1 MNKHIQFFCFVAVL
15 LGLAFASHAQNITYT
30 VVSSSNSDI
39 IVNVQFPEYHTTAA
53 DVNGESMFH
62 LGMKQA
68 YPMLE
73 AGAPEML
80 QSSFSVIIPE
90 GSRPTAEIVNA
101 DYQLVN
107 NFKLAPSKGK
117 LYRNV
122 DPATVPYQKGA
133 AYLEDRFLYND
144 TVALGDPYQLRD
156 FSGVA
161 VHCYPFAYNPVQ
173 KTLKVYQN
181 ITLKIHLNSNRQ
193 IVRPERVAKPFDAIY
208 ADHFLNYTTYRS
220 TPVADE
226 GDMLVI
232 APQEFCAAMQPYVEW
247 KNKTGYATELVE
259 LETIGTTYTAVKNYI
274 SNYYNSHNNLVYV
287 LIVGD
292 DSKFPAYIMG
302 SSGWFS
308 SQYAADNC
316 YGEMVG
322 NDAYPELIIGK
333 ISAETVAH
341 VTTQVERFIQ
351 YEQNPPETA
360 HFPVFLGIASE
371 EGGSSQGD
379 NGEIDYEHI
388 RNIDNVL
395 SNFTYTSGYE
405 VFDGSQGGLDQAG
418 ETAAQVATAVNN
430 GVGII
435 NYCGH
440 GSETSWSTTNF
451 NVNNVNSLTNNNKLP
466 FIISTA
472 CVNGDYLNRT
482 CFAEA
487 WVRATNNGQ
496 PTGAVSTLMSS
507 INQSWAPPMCGQ
519 DRMNEH
525 ITGANNRSHLVTF
538 GSITFNGIIHMLD
551 EYNDDEVSRTWLLFG
566 DPTLAVRT
574 AVPEELPLTYTEMQP
589 VGTSNI
595 TFSSTVENAKVT
607 LTKNGVIVASGRI
620 QNGSVNLDISA
631 LPALPD
637 TLTVVAWAQNY
648 IPFEGSLYRIHTDRP
663 YVVCTNIE
671 THDNNNNFPESGE
684 QVYLNLQVK
693 NVGQQTGNNVQARV
707 FSSDPYVTVSNN
719 TYNINS
725 IAGNQTLSINN
736 TFTMQVSNNV
746 PAYHR
751 ASLVVRFINGTD
763 TTNSSFSIEL
773 GAPELCISSITIDDS
788 ENGNNDGVFNYGE
801 TVNLNVVIGNQGNAS
816 ASNGH
821 LWLHSY
827 DERLTLSETNFS
839 INTLAKDA
847 THTITLTAT
856 IDPSVSQPTMFGIY
870 ADYTADQY
878 SANKIFRVIVGTE
891 VENWESNDFSSFNWN
906 VSGSNPWI
914 ITSQNAFEGSFAAR
928 SAQIGN
934 NASSTLQITH
944 SNEVADTLS
953 FYFKVS
959 SEDSYDFLNFYIDN
973 VQKDQWSGEVGWEKA
988 SYLIP
993 AGTHTFKWVYKKDQ
1007 YQISGQ
1013 DMAMID
1019 CIKFPCLVGPTSVQS
1034 HATANIQVQPNP
1046 TTSFVQI
1053 SLDEELLGQDL
1064 RFELYDLTGR
1074 LVRQNA
1080 LMDESN
1086 VVDLSDFT
1094 SGLYMMKVLDNQ
1106 KVLKTFKIVKQ

>member
-1 MNKHIQFFCFVAVL
+1 MNKHFQFFCFVAVL
-15 LGLAFASHAQNITYT
+15 LGLAFASNAQNITYT

-39 IVNVQFPEYHTTAA
+39 VVNVQFPEYHTTAA

-68 YPMLE
+68 YPLLE

-90 GSRPTAEIVNA
+90 GSRPTAEIVSA

-107 NFKLAPSKGK
+107 NFNLAPSKGK

-181 ITLKIHLNSNRQ
+181 ITLRIHLNSNRP

-208 ADHFLNYTTYRS
+208 ADHFLNYTTFRS
-220 TPVADE
+220 TPLADE
-226 GDMLVI
+226 GDMLII

-259 LETIGTTYTAVKNYI
+259 LETVGTTYTAVKNYI
-274 SNYYNSHNNLVYV
+274 TDYYNSHNLVYV

-292 DSKFPAYIMG
+292 DNKFPAYMMG

-316 YGEMVG
+316 YGEIVG
-322 NDAYPELIIGK
+322 NDVYPDLIVGK

-351 YEQNPPETA
+351 YEQNPPETD
-360 HFPVFLGIASE
+360 HFPVFLGIAST
-371 EGGSSQGD
+371 EGGSGQGD

-388 RNIDNVL
+388 RNIGNIL
-395 SNFTYTSGYE
+395 SGFTYTSGYE
-405 VFDGSQGGLDQAG
+405 VFDGSQGGMDQAG
-418 ETAAQVATAVNN
+418 ATAAQVSAAVNS

-451 NVNNVNSLTNNNKLP
+451 SVSNVNNLTNNNRLP

-507 INQSWAPPMCGQ
+507 VNQSWDPPMCGQ
-519 DRMNEH
+519 DRMVEH

-574 AVPEELPLTYTEMQP
+574 AVPEELPLTYSEMQP
-589 VGTSNI
+589 VGNNNI

-607 LTKNGVIVASGRI
+607 LTKHGEIVATGRI

-631 LPALPD
+631 LPTLPD

-663 YVVCTNIE
+663 YVMCTSIE
-671 THDNNNNFPESGE
+671 TRDNNNNFPETGE
-684 QVYLNLQVK
+684 QVTLNLQVK
-693 NVGQQTGNNVQARV
+693 NVGQQTGNNIQARV
-707 FSSDPYVTVSNN
+707 ISSDPYVTLSNN
-719 TYNINS
+719 SYTINS

-736 TFTMQVSNNV
+736 TFTMHVSNNV

-751 ASLVVRFINGTD
+751 ASLVVRFVNGTD

-773 GAPELCISSITIDDS
+773 GAPELYISSITVDDS

-801 TVNLNVVIGNQGNAS
+801 TVNLNVMIGNRGNAS
-816 ASNGH
+816 AANGH
-821 LWLHSY
+821 LRLHNY
-827 DERLTLSETNFS
+827 DERLTLSETDFS
-839 INTLAKDA
+839 INSLAKDA
-847 THTITLTAT
+847 TRMITLTAT
-856 IDPSVSQPTMFGIY
+856 IDTSVNQPTMFGIHAY
-870 ADYTADQY
+870 YTADHY
-878 SANKIFRVIVGTE
+878 SADKIFRVTVGTE

-914 ITSQNAFEGSFAAR
+914 ITSQNVYEGSFAAR
-928 SAQIGN
+928 SAQIGD
-934 NASSTLQITH
+934 NASSTLQISH

-959 SEDSYDFLNFYIDN
+959 SEDTYDFLNFYIDN
-973 VQKDQWSGEVGWEKA
+973 VLKDQWSGEVGWEKT
-988 SYLIP
+988 SYLVP
-993 AGTHTFKWVYKKDQ
+993 AGTHTFKWVYKKDM
-1007 YQISGQ
+1007 YMDSGS

-1034 HATANIQVQPNP
+1034 HTAANIQVQPNP
-1046 TTSFVQI
+1046 TTNFVQI
-1053 SLDEELLGQDL
+1053 NLDEELLGQDL
-1064 RFELYDLTGR
+1064 RCELYDLTGR

-1080 LMDESN
+1080 LIDELN
-1086 VVDLSDFT
+1086 MVDLTDFT
-1094 SGLYMMKVLDNQ
+1094 SGLYIMKVLDNH